1 MMSTFWDK
9 IACIYDLNEYVFNG
23 KVYKAMLHAVKNAV
37 PEGAK
42 VLECAAGT
50 GEISV
55 YISPKCS
62 EIICTDQSAEML
74 AMAVKKAEK
83 HHAENITFEKR
94 DIFSLE
100 DADCTYDAVIAG
112 NVLHLL
118 DDPQAAFNE
127 LYRVTKHGGR
137 IILPTFLTDEKRSQL
152 TLKLYRLI
160 GFRPSAG
167 YTADTYG
174 KMLRSLTKDR
184 LWLKKIDGNI
194 PLGFAM
200 IEKK

>member
-1 MMSTFWDK
+1 MASFWDR
-9 IACIYDLNEYVFNG
+9 IAFIYDLNEYVFNG
-23 KVYKAMLHAVKNAV
+23 KVYRGMLRAVKNNI
-37 PEGAK
+37 PEGAR

-50 GEISV
+50 GEISLF
-55 YISPKCS
+55 ISPKCS
-62 EIICTDQSAEML
+62 EVICTDRSEKML
-74 AMAVKKAEK
+74 ARAVKKAESR
-83 HHAENITFEKR
+83 HADNIRFEKR
-94 DIFSLE
+94 DIFSLG
-100 DADCTYDAVIAG
+100 DDDCSYDAVIAG

-137 IILPTFLTDEKRSQL
+137 IILPTFLTDSKPGIVL
-152 TLKLYRLI
+152 WLYRLI

-167 YTADTYG
+167 YTAETYG
-174 KMLRSLTKDR
+174 KMLRSLTDDR

>member
-1 MMSTFWDK
+1 MMTTFWDR
-9 IACIYDLNEYVFNG
+9 IAFIYDINEYVFNG
-23 KVYKAMLHAVKNAV
+23 KVYKGMLNAVKSNI

-55 YISPKCS
+55 FISPKCS
-62 EIICTDQSAEML
+62 EITCTDQSENML
-74 AMAVKKAEK
+74 TKAMKKAER
-83 HHAENITFEKR
+83 HHADNIKFEKR

-100 DADCTYDAVIAG
+100 DPDCTYDAVIAG

-152 TLKLYRLI
+152 TLKLYSLI

-167 YTADTYG
+167 YTIDTYG